1 VGVSDTDGCHD
12 GTNVGAGGASGFGE
26 AVGGREKFLDGLD
39 AAVAVGVNVYG
50 DGDWNGADGLLNGNH
65 FS

>member
-1 VGVSDTDGCHD
+1 
-12 GTNVGAGGASGFGE
+12 
-26 AVGGREKFLDGLD
+26 VGGREKFLDGLD